1 MKGILKYVRWLWSH
15 SVGARGAIL
24 VNILL
29 GSLTVGLNLLFIF
42 LCKRLV
48 DIATGVE
55 AGSLGMYTAVILSV
69 VVLRLVV
76 NAVNVRVENLTNSK
90 MNFII
95 RKDLYSNLLYAE
107 WLGKEKR
114 HTGDTVNRLESD
126 VSTVTNVIVS
136 DVPQIFTT
144 VVQLLAALVFLCTME
159 WRLAALLVLI
169 TPIFILF
176 SRIFVRRLR
185 EMTRGIRE
193 TESEVQSHLQE
204 SLQHRMVIQSMENEG
219 RMEDRLDDLQDRE
232 YGQIKERTRFNI
244 IARTMVGAAFS
255 FGYIA
260 AFLWGVYGISE
271 GALTFGIMTAFLQLV
286 GQVQRPL
293 VNLTRQIPSLIY
305 STTSIDR
312 LMEMED
318 APKEVAGHPVKL
330 AGPAGIRVEDLD
342 YRYPDG
348 QRMILRGLTFDFPPL
363 SRTAIV
369 GETGSGKSTLI
380 RLMLALLKPVNG
392 RVVLYDGTQEV
403 PASAATRCNLV
414 YVPQGNTLFSGSVRE
429 NLRMG
434 NPEATE
440 EEMKAALET
449 AVADF
454 VFSLPD
460 GMDTRCGEGGAGLSE
475 GQAQRIAIARGLLRP
490 GSILLLDEFS
500 SSLDPETEQRLM
512 DNLTKKAAGK
522 TMIFITHR
530 ERIAQL
536 CERDLH
542 YPPRKDRA
550 AVRADLPDRPAALI
564 NVPPSFSHCA
574 ARRRRAG
581 C

>member
-1 MKGILKYVRWLWSH
+1 MKGILKYARGLWSH

-24 VNILL
+24 ANILL
-29 GSLTVGLNLLFIF
+29 GSLNVGMNLLFIF
-42 LCKRLV
+42 VCKRLV
-48 DIATGVE
+48 DIATGDATGNLV
-55 AGSLGMYTAVILSV
+55 LYTAIVLSV
-69 VVLRLVV
+69 IVLRIVV
-76 NAVNVRVENLTNSK
+76 AAVSLRVENLTNSK

-95 RKDLYSNLLYAE
+95 RKSLYSNLLYAE

-136 DVPQIFTT
+136 DFPQIFTT
-144 VVQLLAALVFLCTME
+144 VIQLIAAIVFLCTME
-159 WRLAALLVLI
+159 WRLAALLVLV
-169 TPIFILF
+169 TPLFIVF
-176 SRIFVRRLR
+176 SRVFVRRLR

-193 TESEVQSHLQE
+193 TESQVQSHLQE

-219 RMEDRLDDLQDRE
+219 RMEGRLDDLQDRE

-244 IARTMVGAAFS
+244 IARAILSAAFS

-260 AFLWGVYGISE
+260 AFLWGVYGISK
-271 GALTFGIMTAFLQLV
+271 GSLTFGVMTAFLQLV
-286 GQVQRPL
+286 GQIQRPL
-293 VNLTRQIPSLIY
+293 VSLTRQIPSFVY
-305 STTSIDR
+305 STTSVDR
-312 LMEMED
+312 LMELED
-318 APKEVAGHPVKL
+318 APKEEAGEPVKL
-330 AGPAGIRVEDLD
+330 AGAAGIRVENLF

-348 QRMILRGLTFDFPPL
+348 KRMILKDLTFDFPPL

-380 RLMLALLKPVNG
+380 RLMLALLKPVDG
-392 RVVLYDGTQEV
+392 RVVLYDDAREV

-429 NLRMG
+429 NLLMG
-434 NPEATE
+434 NPDATE

-454 VFSLPD
+454 VFTLPD
-460 GMDTRCGEGGAGLSE
+460 GMETRCGEGGAGLSE
-475 GQAQRIAIARGLLRP
+475 GQSQRIAIARGLLRP

-500 SSLDPETEQRLM
+500 SSLDPETERKLM

-536 CERDLH
+536 C
-542 YPPRKDRA
+542 DRTC
-550 AVRADLPDRPAALI
+550 RIDRLP
-564 NVPPSFSHCA
+564 
-574 ARRRRAG
+574 
-581 C
+581 

>member
-536 CERDLH
+536 CERTC
-542 YPPRKDRA
+542 RIDR
-550 AVRADLPDRPAALI
+550 LP
-564 NVPPSFSHCA
+564 
-574 ARRRRAG
+574 
-581 C
+581 

>member
-1 MKGILKYVRWLWSH
+1 MKEILKYTRWLWSH
-15 SVGARGAIL
+15 PVGARGAIL

-55 AGSLGMYTAVILSV
+55 AGSLGPYTVFVLSV

-76 NAVNVRVENLTNSK
+76 ATINVRVENLTNSK

-95 RKDLYSNLLYAE
+95 RKGLYSNLLYAE

-136 DVPQIFTT
+136 DFPQIFTT
-144 VVQLLAALVFLCTME
+144 LVQLVAAIVFLCTME

-169 TPIFILF
+169 TPLFILF

-232 YGQIKERTRFNI
+232 YGQIKERTRFNV
-244 IARTMVGAAFS
+244 IARSMVGAAFS

-260 AFLWGVYGISE
+260 AFLWGVYGISK
-271 GALTFGIMTAFLQLV
+271 GTLTYGVMTAFLQLV

-305 STTSIDR
+305 SSTSIDR

-318 APKEVAGHPVKL
+318 APKVVAGDSVRL
-330 AGPAGIRVEDLD
+330 AGPAGIRVENLD

-348 QRMILRGLTFDFPPL
+348 KRMILKDLTFDFPPL

-369 GETGSGKSTLI
+369 GETGVGKSTLI
-380 RLMLALLKPVNG
+380 RLMLALLKPVGG
-392 RVVLYDGTQEV
+392 RVVLYDKAQEV
-403 PASAATRCNLV
+403 SASAATRCNLV

-434 NPEATE
+434 NPDATE
-440 EEMKAALET
+440 DEMKAALET

-460 GMDTRCGEGGAGLSE
+460 GLDTRCGEGGSGLSE
-475 GQAQRIAIARGLLRP
+475 GQSQRIAIARGLLRP

-500 SSLDPETEQRLM
+500 SSLDPETEQKLM

-536 CERDLH
+536 CERTC
-542 YPPRKDRA
+542 RIDRM
-550 AVRADLPDRPAALI
+550 P
-564 NVPPSFSHCA
+564 
-574 ARRRRAG
+574 
-581 C
+581 

>member
-1 MKGILKYVRWLWSH
+1 MKGILKYARWLWSH

-24 VNILL
+24 ANILL
-29 GSLTVGLNLLFIF
+29 GSLNVGMNLLFIF
-42 LCKRLV
+42 VCKRLV
-48 DIATGVE
+48 DIATGDATGNLV
-55 AGSLGMYTAVILSV
+55 LYTAIVLSV
-69 VVLRLVV
+69 IVLRIVV
-76 NAVNVRVENLTNSK
+76 AAVSLRVENLTNSK

-95 RKDLYSNLLYAE
+95 RKSLYSNLLYAE

-136 DVPQIFTT
+136 DFPQIFTT
-144 VVQLLAALVFLCTME
+144 VIQLIAAIVFLCTME
-159 WRLAALLVLI
+159 WRLAALLVLV
-169 TPIFILF
+169 TPLFIVF
-176 SRIFVRRLR
+176 SRVFVRRLR

-193 TESEVQSHLQE
+193 TESQVQSHLQE

-219 RMEDRLDDLQDRE
+219 RMEGRLDDLQDRE

-244 IARTMVGAAFS
+244 IARAILSAAFS

-260 AFLWGVYGISE
+260 AFLWGVYGISK
-271 GALTFGIMTAFLQLV
+271 GSLTFGVMTAFLQLV
-286 GQVQRPL
+286 GQIQRPL
-293 VNLTRQIPSLIY
+293 VSLTRQIPSFVY
-305 STTSIDR
+305 STTSVDR
-312 LMEMED
+312 LMELED
-318 APKEVAGHPVKL
+318 APKEEAGEPVKL
-330 AGPAGIRVEDLD
+330 AGAAGIRVENLY

-348 QRMILRGLTFDFPPL
+348 KRMILKDLTFDFPPL

-380 RLMLALLKPVNG
+380 RLMLALLKPVDG
-392 RVVLYDGTQEV
+392 RVVLYDDAREV

-429 NLRMG
+429 NLLMG
-434 NPEATE
+434 NPDATE

-454 VFSLPD
+454 VFTLPD
-460 GMDTRCGEGGAGLSE
+460 GMETRCGEGGAGLSE
-475 GQAQRIAIARGLLRP
+475 GQSQRIAIARGLLRP

-500 SSLDPETEQRLM
+500 SSLDPETERKLM

-536 CERDLH
+536 CERTC
-542 YPPRKDRA
+542 RIDR
-550 AVRADLPDRPAALI
+550 LP
-564 NVPPSFSHCA
+564 
-574 ARRRRAG
+574 
-581 C
+581 

>member
-1 MKGILKYVRWLWSH
+1 MKSILKYFRWLWAH
-15 SVGARGAIL
+15 SVGARGAVL

-29 GSLTVGLNLLFIF
+29 GSLNVGLNLFFIF

-48 DIATGVE
+48 DIATG
-55 AGSLGMYTAVILSV
+55 AASGSLGWYTATVLV
-69 VVLRLVV
+69 VVLFRLVV
-76 NAVNVRVENLTNSK
+76 SAVNIRVENLTNSK

-95 RKDLYSNLLYAE
+95 RKGLYSSLLYAE
-107 WLGKEKR
+107 WLGKERR
-114 HTGDTVNRLESD
+114 HTGDTVNRLERD
-126 VSTVTNVIVS
+126 VSTVTDVICS

-144 VVQLLAALVFLCTME
+144 VVQMVAAIVFLCTME

-169 TPIFILF
+169 TPLFILF

-219 RMEDRLDDLQDRE
+219 RMEDRLDGLQDRE

-244 IARTMVGAAFS
+244 IARTMVSAAFS
-255 FGYIA
+255 LGYIA
-260 AFLWGVYGISE
+260 AFLWGVYGISK
-271 GALTFGIMTAFLQLV
+271 GSITFGVMTAFLQLV

-293 VNLTRQIPSLIY
+293 VSLSRQIPSFVY

-312 LMEMED
+312 LMELED
-318 APKEVAGHPVKL
+318 APKEMAGDPVKL
-330 AGPAGIRVEDLD
+330 AGAAGIRVEGLG

-348 QRMILRGLTFDFPPL
+348 HRMILKDLTFDFPPL
-363 SRTAIV
+363 TRTAIV
-369 GETGSGKSTLI
+369 GETGAGKSTLI
-380 RLMLALLKPVNG
+380 RLMLALLKPVDG
-392 RVVLYDGTQEV
+392 KVVLYDGEQEV
-403 PASAATRCNLV
+403 PASPATRCNLV
-414 YVPQGNTLFSGSVRE
+414 YVPQGNTLFSGTVRD
-429 NLRMG
+429 NLLMGDPDASEDRMR
-434 NPEATE
+434 EV
-440 EEMKAALET
+440 LET

-460 GMDTRCGEGGAGLSE
+460 GLDTLCGEGGAGLSE

-500 SSLDPETEQRLM
+500 SSLDPETEEKLM

-530 ERIAQL
+530 ERIAAY
-536 CERDLH
+536 CDRTCRIERL
-542 YPPRKDRA
+542 A
-550 AVRADLPDRPAALI
+550 
-564 NVPPSFSHCA
+564 
-574 ARRRRAG
+574 
-581 C
+581 

>member
-1 MKGILKYVRWLWSH
+1 MKEILKYTRWLWSH

-55 AGSLGMYTAVILSV
+55 AGSLGPYTVFVLSV

-76 NAVNVRVENLTNSK
+76 ANINVRVENLTNSK

-95 RKDLYSNLLYAE
+95 RKGLYSNLLYAE

-136 DVPQIFTT
+136 DFPQIFTT
-144 VVQLLAALVFLCTME
+144 LVQLVAAIVFLCTME

-169 TPIFILF
+169 TPLFILF

-232 YGQIKERTRFNI
+232 YGQIKERTRFNV
-244 IARTMVGAAFS
+244 IARSMVGAAFS

-260 AFLWGVYGISE
+260 AFLWGVYGISK
-271 GALTFGIMTAFLQLV
+271 GTLTYGVMTAFLQLV

-305 STTSIDR
+305 SSTSIDR
-312 LMEMED
+312 LVEMED
-318 APKEVAGHPVKL
+318 APKVVAGDPVRL
-330 AGPAGIRVEDLD
+330 AGPAGIRVENLD

-348 QRMILRGLTFDFPPL
+348 KRMILKDLTFDFPPL

-369 GETGSGKSTLI
+369 GETGVGKSSLI
-380 RLMLALLKPVNG
+380 RLMLALLKPVGG
-392 RVVLYDGTQEV
+392 RVVLYDEAQEV
-403 PASAATRCNLV
+403 SASAATRCNLV

-434 NPEATE
+434 NPDATE
-440 EEMKAALET
+440 DEMKAALET

-460 GMDTRCGEGGAGLSE
+460 GLETRCGEGGSGLSE
-475 GQAQRIAIARGLLRP
+475 GQSQRIAIARGLLRP

-500 SSLDPETEQRLM
+500 SSLDPETEQKLM

-536 CERDLH
+536 CEWTCRI
-542 YPPRKDRA
+542 DR
-550 AVRADLPDRPAALI
+550 LP
-564 NVPPSFSHCA
+564 
-574 ARRRRAG
+574 
-581 C
+581 

>member
-1 MKGILKYVRWLWSH
+1 MKGILKYLRWLWSH
-15 SVGARGAIL
+15 SVGARGA
-24 VNILL
+24 VVANILL
-29 GSLTVGLNLLFIF
+29 GWLNVVLNLVFIF

-48 DIATGVE
+48 DIATGAV
-55 AGSLGMYTAVILSV
+55 AGSLGVYTA
-69 VVLRLVV
+69 LVV
-76 NAVNVRVENLTNSK
+76 TVIVIRLAVSAVNVRVENLTNSK

-95 RKDLYSNLLYAE
+95 RKGLYSNLLYAE
-107 WLGKEKR
+107 WLGKERR
-114 HTGDTVNRLESD
+114 HTGDTVNRLETD
-126 VSTVTNVIVS
+126 VSTVTSVICS

-144 VVQLLAALVFLCTME
+144 LFQLVAAGCFLCTMD
-159 WRLAALLVLI
+159 WRLAALLVLV
-169 TPIFILF
+169 TPLFILF
-176 SRIFVRRLR
+176 SRVFIRRLR

-193 TESEVQSHLQE
+193 TESQVQSHLQE

-219 RMEDRLDDLQDRE
+219 RMEGRLDDLQDRE

-244 IARTMVGAAFS
+244 IARTMISAAFS

-260 AFLWGVYGISE
+260 AFLWGVYGISR
-271 GALTFGIMTAFLQLV
+271 GSLTFGVMTAFLQLV
-286 GQVQRPL
+286 GQIQRPV
-293 VNLTRQIPSLIY
+293 VNLTRQIPSFVY

-318 APKEVAGHPVKL
+318 APKEEVGDPVKL
-330 AGPAGIRVEDLD
+330 AGPAGIRVEDLY

-348 QRMILRGLTFDFPPL
+348 KRMILNGLTFDFPPF

-380 RLMLALLKPVNG
+380 RLMLALLKPVGG
-392 RVVLYDGTQEV
+392 RVVLYDGTREV

-429 NLRMG
+429 NLLMG

-440 EEMKAALET
+440 EQMRSALEM
-449 AVADF
+449 AVAGF
-454 VFSLPD
+454 VFDLPE
-460 GMDTRCGEGGAGLSE
+460 GLETRCGEGGAGLSE

-500 SSLDPETEQRLM
+500 SSLDPETEEKLM
-512 DNLTKKAAGK
+512 DNLTKNAAGK

-530 ERIAQL
+530 EKIAQYCGQTCRIQRL
-536 CERDLH
+536 
-542 YPPRKDRA
+542 A
-550 AVRADLPDRPAALI
+550 
-564 NVPPSFSHCA
+564 
-574 ARRRRAG
+574 
-581 C
+581 

>member
-15 SVGARGAIL
+15 SVGARGAVL

-29 GSLTVGLNLLFIF
+29 GSLSVGLNLLFIF

-48 DIATGVE
+48 DIATGVLPD
-55 AGSLGMYTAVILSV
+55 SLSLYTAFVLVV

-76 NAVNVRVENLTNSK
+76 TALNVRVENLTNSK

-114 HTGDTVNRLESD
+114 HTGDTVNRLETD
-126 VSTVTNVIVS
+126 VSTVTSVICS
-136 DVPQIFTT
+136 DFPQIFTT
-144 VVQLLAALVFLCTME
+144 LIQLVAAVVFLCTLE

-169 TPIFILF
+169 TPLFIVF
-176 SRIFVRRLR
+176 SRIFIHRLR

-193 TESEVQSHLQE
+193 TESQVQSHLQE

-219 RMEDRLDDLQDRE
+219 RMEDRLDDLQERE

-244 IARTMVGAAFS
+244 IARTMVSAAFS
-255 FGYIA
+255 LGYIA
-260 AFLWGVYGISE
+260 AFLWGVYGISK
-271 GALTFGIMTAFLQLV
+271 GAITFGVMTAFLQLV

-293 VNLTRQIPSLIY
+293 VNLARQIPSFIY

-318 APKEVAGHPVKL
+318 APKEVAGDSVKL
-330 AGPAGIRVEDLD
+330 AGPAGIRVEDLY

-348 QRMILRGLTFDFPPL
+348 QRMILQGLTFEFPPL

-380 RLMLALLKPVNG
+380 RLMLALLKPVDG

-536 CERDLH
+536 CERTC
-542 YPPRKDRA
+542 RIDR
-550 AVRADLPDRPAALI
+550 LP
-564 NVPPSFSHCA
+564 
-574 ARRRRAG
+574 
-581 C
+581 

>member
-15 SVGARGAIL
+15 SVGARGAVL
-24 VNILL
+24 VNTLL
-29 GSLTVGLNLLFIF
+29 GSLSVGLNLLFIF

-48 DIATGVE
+48 DIATGV
-55 AGSLGMYTAVILSV
+55 LPDNLTLYTVFVLVV

-76 NAVNVRVENLTNSK
+76 TALNVRVENLTNSK

-114 HTGDTVNRLESD
+114 HTGDTVNRLETD
-126 VSTVTNVIVS
+126 VSTVTSVICS

-144 VVQLLAALVFLCTME
+144 LIQLVAAVVFLCTLE

-169 TPIFILF
+169 TPLFIVF
-176 SRIFVRRLR
+176 SRIFIHRLR

-193 TESEVQSHLQE
+193 TESQVQSHLQE

-244 IARTMVGAAFS
+244 IARTMVSAAFS
-255 FGYIA
+255 LGYIA
-260 AFLWGVYGISE
+260 AFLWGVYGISK
-271 GALTFGIMTAFLQLV
+271 GAITFGVMTAFLQLV

-293 VNLTRQIPSLIY
+293 VNLARQIPSFIY

-318 APKEVAGHPVKL
+318 APKEVAGDPVKL
-330 AGPAGIRVEDLD
+330 AGSAGIRVEDLD
-342 YRYPDG
+342 YRYPDC
-348 QRMILRGLTFDFPPL
+348 QRMILQGLTFDFPPL

-392 RVVLYDGTQEV
+392 RVVLYDGAQEV

-536 CERDLH
+536 CERTC
-542 YPPRKDRA
+542 RIDR
-550 AVRADLPDRPAALI
+550 LP
-564 NVPPSFSHCA
+564 
-574 ARRRRAG
+574 
-581 C
+581 

>member
-15 SVGARGAIL
+15 SVGARASIL

-29 GSLTVGLNLLFIF
+29 GTLTVGLNLLFIF

-48 DIATGVE
+48 DIATGVV
-55 AGSLGMYTAVILSV
+55 AGSLGEYTVFVLAV

-76 NAVNVRVENLTNSK
+76 STINVRVENLTNSK

-95 RKDLYSNLLYAE
+95 RKGLYSNLLYAE

-126 VSTVTNVIVS
+126 VSTVTNVIAS
-136 DVPQIFTT
+136 DFPQIFTT
-144 VVQLLAALVFLCTME
+144 LVQLVAAIVFLCTME

-169 TPIFILF
+169 TPLFILF

-232 YGQIKERTRFNI
+232 YGQIKERTRFNV
-244 IARTMVGAAFS
+244 IARSMVGAAFS

-260 AFLWGVYGISE
+260 AFLWGVYGISK
-271 GALTFGIMTAFLQLV
+271 GTLTYGVMTAFLQLV

-293 VNLTRQIPSLIY
+293 VNLTRQIPGLIY
-305 STTSIDR
+305 SSTSIDR

-318 APKEVAGHPVKL
+318 APKEVAGDPVRL
-330 AGPAGIRVEDLD
+330 AGPAGIRVENLD

-348 QRMILRGLTFDFPPL
+348 KRMILKDLTFDFPPL

-369 GETGSGKSTLI
+369 GETGAGKSTLI
-380 RLMLALLKPVNG
+380 RLMLALLKPVDG
-392 RVVLYDGTQEV
+392 RVVLYDGAREV

-414 YVPQGNTLFSGSVRE
+414 YVPQGNTLFSGTVRE

-434 NPEATE
+434 NPDATE

-460 GMDTRCGEGGAGLSE
+460 GMETRCGEGGAGLSE

-500 SSLDPETEQRLM
+500 SSLDPETEQKLM

-536 CERDLH
+536 CERTC
-542 YPPRKDRA
+542 RIDRLA
-550 AVRADLPDRPAALI
+550 
-564 NVPPSFSHCA
+564 
-574 ARRRRAG
+574 
-581 C
+581 

>member
-15 SVGARGAIL
+15 SVGARGAVL

-29 GSLTVGLNLLFIF
+29 GSLSVGLNLLFIF

-48 DIATGVE
+48 DIATGVLPD
-55 AGSLGMYTAVILSV
+55 SLSLYTAFVLVV

-76 NAVNVRVENLTNSK
+76 TALNVRVENLTNSK

-114 HTGDTVNRLESD
+114 HTGDTVNRLETD
-126 VSTVTNVIVS
+126 VSTVTSVICS
-136 DVPQIFTT
+136 DFPQIFTT
-144 VVQLLAALVFLCTME
+144 LIQLVAAVVFLCTLE

-169 TPIFILF
+169 TPLFIVF
-176 SRIFVRRLR
+176 SRIFIHRLR

-193 TESEVQSHLQE
+193 TESQVQSHLQE

-244 IARTMVGAAFS
+244 IARTMVSAAFS
-255 FGYIA
+255 LGYIA
-260 AFLWGVYGISE
+260 AFLWGVYGISK
-271 GALTFGIMTAFLQLV
+271 GAITFGVMTAFLQLV

-293 VNLTRQIPSLIY
+293 VNLARQIPSFIY
-305 STTSIDR
+305 STTSIAR
-312 LMEMED
+312 LMERED

-330 AGPAGIRVEDLD
+330 AGPAGIRVEDLY

-348 QRMILRGLTFDFPPL
+348 QRMILQGLTFDFPPL

-380 RLMLALLKPVNG
+380 RLMLALLKPVSG

-536 CERDLH
+536 CERTC
-542 YPPRKDRA
+542 RIDR
-550 AVRADLPDRPAALI
+550 LP
-564 NVPPSFSHCA
+564 
-574 ARRRRAG
+574 
-581 C
+581 

>member
-15 SVGARGAIL
+15 SVGARASIL

-29 GSLTVGLNLLFIF
+29 GTLTVGLNLLFIF
-42 LCKRLV
+42 MCKRLV
-48 DIATGVE
+48 DIATGVV
-55 AGSLGMYTAVILSV
+55 AGSLGEYTVFVLAV

-76 NAVNVRVENLTNSK
+76 STINVRVENLTNSK

-95 RKDLYSNLLYAE
+95 RKGLYSNLLYAE

-126 VSTVTNVIVS
+126 VSTVTNVIAS
-136 DVPQIFTT
+136 DFPQIFTT
-144 VVQLLAALVFLCTME
+144 LVQLVAAIVFLCTME

-169 TPIFILF
+169 TPLFILF

-232 YGQIKERTRFNI
+232 YGQIKERTRFNV
-244 IARTMVGAAFS
+244 IARSMVGAAFS

-260 AFLWGVYGISE
+260 AFLWGVYGISK
-271 GALTFGIMTAFLQLV
+271 GTLTYGVMTAFLQLV

-293 VNLTRQIPSLIY
+293 VNLTRQIPGLIY
-305 STTSIDR
+305 SSTSIDR

-318 APKEVAGHPVKL
+318 APKEVAGDPVRL
-330 AGPAGIRVEDLD
+330 AGPAGIRVENLD

-348 QRMILRGLTFDFPPL
+348 KRMILKDLTFDFPPL

-369 GETGSGKSTLI
+369 GETGAGKSTLI
-380 RLMLALLKPVNG
+380 RLMLALLKPVGG
-392 RVVLYDGTQEV
+392 RVVLYDEAQET

-429 NLRMG
+429 NLLMG
-434 NPEATE
+434 KPDATE
-440 EEMKAALET
+440 DEMKAALET

-454 VFSLPD
+454 VYSLPD
-460 GMDTRCGEGGAGLSE
+460 GLETRCGEGGSGLSE
-475 GQAQRIAIARGLLRP
+475 GQSQRIAIARGLLRP

-500 SSLDPETEQRLM
+500 SSLDPETEQKLM

-536 CERDLH
+536 CERTC
-542 YPPRKDRA
+542 RIDR
-550 AVRADLPDRPAALI
+550 L
-564 NVPPSFSHCA
+564 S
-574 ARRRRAG
+574 
-581 C
+581 

>member
-1 MKGILKYVRWLWSH
+1 MKEILKYTRWLWSH

-55 AGSLGMYTAVILSV
+55 AGSLGPYTVFVLSV

-76 NAVNVRVENLTNSK
+76 ATINVRVENLTNSK

-95 RKDLYSNLLYAE
+95 RKGLYSNLLYAE

-136 DVPQIFTT
+136 DFPQIFTT
-144 VVQLLAALVFLCTME
+144 LVQLVAAIVFLCTME

-169 TPIFILF
+169 TPLFILF

-232 YGQIKERTRFNI
+232 YGQIKERTRFNV
-244 IARTMVGAAFS
+244 IARSMVGAAFS

-260 AFLWGVYGISE
+260 AFLWGVYGISK
-271 GALTFGIMTAFLQLV
+271 GTLTYGVMTAFLQLV

-305 STTSIDR
+305 SSTSIDR

-318 APKEVAGHPVKL
+318 APKVVAGDPVRL
-330 AGPAGIRVEDLD
+330 AGPAGIRVENLD

-348 QRMILRGLTFDFPPL
+348 KRMILKDLTFDFPPL

-369 GETGSGKSTLI
+369 GETGVGKSTLI
-380 RLMLALLKPVNG
+380 RLMLALLKPVGG
-392 RVVLYDGTQEV
+392 RVVLYDEAQEV
-403 PASAATRCNLV
+403 SASAATRCNLV

-434 NPEATE
+434 NPDATE
-440 EEMKAALET
+440 DEMKAALET

-460 GMDTRCGEGGAGLSE
+460 GLETRCGEGGSGLSE
-475 GQAQRIAIARGLLRP
+475 GQSQRIAIARGLLRP

-500 SSLDPETEQRLM
+500 SSLDPETEQKLM

-536 CERDLH
+536 CERTC
-542 YPPRKDRA
+542 RIDRM
-550 AVRADLPDRPAALI
+550 P
-564 NVPPSFSHCA
+564 
-574 ARRRRAG
+574 
-581 C
+581 

>member
-1 MKGILKYVRWLWSH
+1 MKEILKYTRWLWSH

-55 AGSLGMYTAVILSV
+55 AGSLGPYTVFVLSV

-76 NAVNVRVENLTNSK
+76 ATINVRVENLTNSK

-95 RKDLYSNLLYAE
+95 RKGLYSNLLYAE

-136 DVPQIFTT
+136 DFPQIFTT
-144 VVQLLAALVFLCTME
+144 LVQLVAAIVFLCTME

-169 TPIFILF
+169 TPLFILF

-232 YGQIKERTRFNI
+232 YGQIKERTRFNV
-244 IARTMVGAAFS
+244 IARSMVGAAFS

-260 AFLWGVYGISE
+260 AFLWGVYGISK
-271 GALTFGIMTAFLQLV
+271 GTLTYGVMTAFLQLV

-305 STTSIDR
+305 SSTSIDR

-318 APKEVAGHPVKL
+318 APKVVAGDSVRL
-330 AGPAGIRVEDLD
+330 AGPAGIRVENLD

-348 QRMILRGLTFDFPPL
+348 KRMILKDLTFDFPPL

-369 GETGSGKSTLI
+369 GETGVGKSTLI
-380 RLMLALLKPVNG
+380 RLMLALLKPVGG
-392 RVVLYDGTQEV
+392 RVVLYDEAQEA

-434 NPEATE
+434 NPDATE
-440 EEMKAALET
+440 DEMKAALET

-460 GMDTRCGEGGAGLSE
+460 GLDTRCGEGGSGLSE
-475 GQAQRIAIARGLLRP
+475 GQSQRIAIARGLLRP

-500 SSLDPETEQRLM
+500 SSLDPETEQKLM

-530 ERIAQL
+530 ERSAQL
-536 CERDLH
+536 CERTC
-542 YPPRKDRA
+542 RIDR
-550 AVRADLPDRPAALI
+550 L
-564 NVPPSFSHCA
+564 S
-574 ARRRRAG
+574 
-581 C
+581 

>member
-1 MKGILKYVRWLWSH
+1 MKGILKYMRWLWSH
-15 SVGARGAIL
+15 SVGARASIL

-29 GSLTVGLNLLFIF
+29 GTLTVGLNLLFIF

-48 DIATGVE
+48 DIATGVV
-55 AGSLGMYTAVILSV
+55 AGSLGEYTVFVLAV

-76 NAVNVRVENLTNSK
+76 STINVRVENLTNSK

-95 RKDLYSNLLYAE
+95 RKGLYSNLLYAE

-126 VSTVTNVIVS
+126 VSTVTNVIAS
-136 DVPQIFTT
+136 DFPQIFTT
-144 VVQLLAALVFLCTME
+144 LVQLVAAIVFLCTME

-169 TPIFILF
+169 TPLFILF

-204 SLQHRMVIQSMENEG
+204 SLQHRMVIQSMENES
-219 RMEDRLDDLQDRE
+219 RMENRLDDLQDRE
-232 YGQIKERTRFNI
+232 YGQIKERTRFNV
-244 IARTMVGAAFS
+244 IARSMVGAAFS

-260 AFLWGVYGISE
+260 AFLWGVYGISK
-271 GALTFGIMTAFLQLV
+271 GTLTYGVMTAFLQLV

-293 VNLTRQIPSLIY
+293 VNLTRQIPGLIY
-305 STTSIDR
+305 SSTSIDR

-318 APKEVAGHPVKL
+318 APKEVAGDPVRL
-330 AGPAGIRVEDLD
+330 AGPAGIRVENLD

-348 QRMILRGLTFDFPPL
+348 KRMILKDLTFDFPPL

-369 GETGSGKSTLI
+369 GETGAGKSTLI
-380 RLMLALLKPVNG
+380 RLMLALLKPVGG
-392 RVVLYDGTQEV
+392 RVVLYDEAQEA

-429 NLRMG
+429 NLLMG
-434 NPEATE
+434 KHDATE
-440 EEMKAALET
+440 DEMKAALET

-454 VFSLPD
+454 VYSLPN
-460 GMDTRCGEGGAGLSE
+460 GLETRCGEGGSGLSE
-475 GQAQRIAIARGLLRP
+475 GQSQRIAIARGLLRP

-500 SSLDPETEQRLM
+500 SSLDPETEQKLM

-536 CERDLH
+536 CERTC
-542 YPPRKDRA
+542 RIDRLA
-550 AVRADLPDRPAALI
+550 
-564 NVPPSFSHCA
+564 
-574 ARRRRAG
+574 
-581 C
+581 

>member
-1 MKGILKYVRWLWSH
+1 MKEILKYTRWLWSH

-55 AGSLGMYTAVILSV
+55 AGSLGPYTVFVLSV
-69 VVLRLVV
+69 VVLRL
-76 NAVNVRVENLTNSK
+76 AVSTINVRVENLTNSK

-95 RKDLYSNLLYAE
+95 RKGLYSNLLYAE

-126 VSTVTNVIVS
+126 VSTVTNVIAS
-136 DVPQIFTT
+136 DFPQIFTT
-144 VVQLLAALVFLCTME
+144 LVQLVAAIVFLCTME

-169 TPIFILF
+169 TPLFILF

-232 YGQIKERTRFNI
+232 YGQIKERTRFNV
-244 IARTMVGAAFS
+244 IARSMVGAAFS

-260 AFLWGVYGISE
+260 AFLWGVYGISK
-271 GALTFGIMTAFLQLV
+271 GTLTYGVMTAFLQLV

-305 STTSIDR
+305 SSTSIDR

-318 APKEVAGHPVKL
+318 APKVVAGDSVRL
-330 AGPAGIRVEDLD
+330 AGPAGIRVENLD

-348 QRMILRGLTFDFPPL
+348 KRMILKDLTFDFPPL

-369 GETGSGKSTLI
+369 GETGVGKSTLI
-380 RLMLALLKPVNG
+380 RLMLALLKPVGG
-392 RVVLYDGTQEV
+392 RVALYDEAQEV

-434 NPEATE
+434 NPDATE
-440 EEMKAALET
+440 DEMKAALET

-460 GMDTRCGEGGAGLSE
+460 GLDTRCGEGGSGLSE
-475 GQAQRIAIARGLLRP
+475 GQSQRIAIARGLLRP

-500 SSLDPETEQRLM
+500 SSLDPETEQKLM

-536 CERDLH
+536 CERTC
-542 YPPRKDRA
+542 RIDRM
-550 AVRADLPDRPAALI
+550 P
-564 NVPPSFSHCA
+564 
-574 ARRRRAG
+574 
-581 C
+581 

>member
-1 MKGILKYVRWLWSH
+1 MKGILKYTRWLWSH
-15 SVGARGAIL
+15 SVGARGAVL
-24 VNILL
+24 ANILL
-29 GSLTVGLNLLFIF
+29 GTLNVGMNLLFIF
-42 LCKRLV
+42 VCKRLV
-48 DIATGVE
+48 DIATGD
-55 AGSLGMYTAVILSV
+55 ATGNLALYTAVVLSV
-69 VVLRLVV
+69 IVLRL
-76 NAVNVRVENLTNSK
+76 AVSAVSVRVENLTNSK

-95 RKDLYSNLLYAE
+95 RKGLYSNLLYAE

-144 VVQLLAALVFLCTME
+144 LVQLVAAIVFLCTME

-169 TPIFILF
+169 TPLFILF

-232 YGQIKERTRFNI
+232 YGQIKERTRFNV
-244 IARTMVGAAFS
+244 IARSMVGAAFS

-260 AFLWGVYGISE
+260 AFLWGVYGISK
-271 GALTFGIMTAFLQLV
+271 GTLTYGVMTAFLQLV

-293 VNLTRQIPSLIY
+293 VNLTRQIPGLIY
-305 STTSIDR
+305 SSTSIDR

-318 APKEVAGHPVKL
+318 APKEVAGRPVKL
-330 AGPAGIRVEDLD
+330 AGAAGIRVENLD

-348 QRMILRGLTFDFPPL
+348 KRMILQDLTFDFPPL

-369 GETGSGKSTLI
+369 GETGAGKSTLI
-380 RLMLALLKPVNG
+380 RLMLALLKPVDG
-392 RVVLYDGTQEV
+392 RVVLYDGAREV

-414 YVPQGNTLFSGSVRE
+414 YVPQGNTLFSGTVRE

-434 NPEATE
+434 NPDATE

-460 GMDTRCGEGGAGLSE
+460 GMETRCGEGGAGLSE

-500 SSLDPETEQRLM
+500 SSLDPETEQKLM

-536 CERDLH
+536 CERTC
-542 YPPRKDRA
+542 RIDR
-550 AVRADLPDRPAALI
+550 L
-564 NVPPSFSHCA
+564 S
-574 ARRRRAG
+574 
-581 C
+581 

>member
-15 SVGARGAIL
+15 SVGARGAVL

-29 GSLTVGLNLLFIF
+29 GSLSVGLNLLFIF

-48 DIATGVE
+48 DIATGVLPD
-55 AGSLGMYTAVILSV
+55 SLSLYTAFVLVV
-69 VVLRLVV
+69 VVLRL
-76 NAVNVRVENLTNSK
+76 AVTALNVRVENLTNSK

-114 HTGDTVNRLESD
+114 HTGDTVNRLETD
-126 VSTVTNVIVS
+126 VSTVTSVICS
-136 DVPQIFTT
+136 DFPQIFTT
-144 VVQLLAALVFLCTME
+144 LIQLVAAVVFLCTLE

-169 TPIFILF
+169 TPLFIVF
-176 SRIFVRRLR
+176 SRIFIHRLR

-193 TESEVQSHLQE
+193 TESQVQSHLQE

-244 IARTMVGAAFS
+244 IARTMVSAAFS
-255 FGYIA
+255 LGYIA
-260 AFLWGVYGISE
+260 AFLWGVYGISK
-271 GALTFGIMTAFLQLV
+271 GAITFGVMTAFLQLV

-293 VNLTRQIPSLIY
+293 VNLARQIPSFIY

-380 RLMLALLKPVNG
+380 RLMLALLKPVSG

-536 CERDLH
+536 CERTC
-542 YPPRKDRA
+542 RIDR
-550 AVRADLPDRPAALI
+550 LP
-564 NVPPSFSHCA
+564 
-574 ARRRRAG
+574 
-581 C
+581 

>member
-1 MKGILKYVRWLWSH
+1 MKEILKYTRWLWSH

-55 AGSLGMYTAVILSV
+55 AGSLGPYTVFVLSV

-76 NAVNVRVENLTNSK
+76 ATINVRVENLTNSK

-95 RKDLYSNLLYAE
+95 RKGLYSNLLYAE

-136 DVPQIFTT
+136 DFPQIFTT
-144 VVQLLAALVFLCTME
+144 LVQLVAAIVFLCTME

-169 TPIFILF
+169 TPLFILF

-232 YGQIKERTRFNI
+232 YGQIKERTRFNV
-244 IARTMVGAAFS
+244 IARSMVGAAFS

-260 AFLWGVYGISE
+260 AFLWGVYGISK
-271 GALTFGIMTAFLQLV
+271 GTLTYGVMTAFLQLV

-305 STTSIDR
+305 SSTSIDR

-318 APKEVAGHPVKL
+318 APKEVAGDPVRL
-330 AGPAGIRVEDLD
+330 AGPAGIRVENLD

-348 QRMILRGLTFDFPPL
+348 QRMILKDLTFDFPPL

-369 GETGSGKSTLI
+369 GETGAGKSTLI
-380 RLMLALLKPVNG
+380 RLMLALLKPVGG
-392 RVVLYDGTQEV
+392 RVVLYDEAQET

-429 NLRMG
+429 NLLMG
-434 NPEATE
+434 KPDATE
-440 EEMKAALET
+440 DEMKAALET

-454 VFSLPD
+454 VYSLPD
-460 GMDTRCGEGGAGLSE
+460 GLETRCGEGGSGLSE
-475 GQAQRIAIARGLLRP
+475 GQSQRIAIARGLLRP

-500 SSLDPETEQRLM
+500 SSLDPETEQKLM

-536 CERDLH
+536 CERTC
-542 YPPRKDRA
+542 RIDRLA
-550 AVRADLPDRPAALI
+550 
-564 NVPPSFSHCA
+564 
-574 ARRRRAG
+574 
-581 C
+581 

>member
-1 MKGILKYVRWLWSH
+1 MKGILKYTRWLCSH
-15 SVGARGAIL
+15 SEGARGAVL
-24 VNILL
+24 ANILL
-29 GSLTVGLNLLFIF
+29 GTLNVGMNLLFIF
-42 LCKRLV
+42 VCKRLV
-48 DIATGVE
+48 DIATGDATGNLV
-55 AGSLGMYTAVILSV
+55 LFTAIVLSV
-69 VVLRLVV
+69 IVLRIVV
-76 NAVNVRVENLTNSK
+76 AAVSLRVENLTNSK

-95 RKDLYSNLLYAE
+95 RKSLYSNLLYAE

-136 DVPQIFTT
+136 DFPQIFTT
-144 VVQLLAALVFLCTME
+144 VIQVIAAVVFLCTME

-169 TPIFILF
+169 TPLFILF
-176 SRIFVRRLR
+176 SRVFVRRLR

-193 TESEVQSHLQE
+193 TESQVQSHLQE

-219 RMEDRLDDLQDRE
+219 RMEGRLDDLQDRE
-232 YGQIKERTRFNI
+232 YGQIKERTRFNL
-244 IARTMVGAAFS
+244 IARAILSAAFS

-260 AFLWGVYGISE
+260 AFLWGVYGISK
-271 GALTFGIMTAFLQLV
+271 GSLTFGVMTAFLQLV
-286 GQVQRPL
+286 GQIQRPL
-293 VNLTRQIPSLIY
+293 VSLTRQIPSFIY

-312 LMEMED
+312 LMELED
-318 APKEVAGHPVKL
+318 APKEEAGEPVKL
-330 AGPAGIRVEDLD
+330 AGAAGIRVENLF

-348 QRMILRGLTFDFPPL
+348 KRMILKDLTFDFPPL

-380 RLMLALLKPVNG
+380 RLMLALLKPVDG
-392 RVVLYDGTQEV
+392 RVVLYDDAQEV

-429 NLRMG
+429 NLLMG
-434 NPEATE
+434 NPDATE

-454 VFSLPD
+454 VFTLPD
-460 GMDTRCGEGGAGLSE
+460 GMETRCGEGGAGLSE

-500 SSLDPETEQRLM
+500 SSLDPETERKLM

-536 CERDLH
+536 CDRTCRIDRLH
-542 YPPRKDRA
+542 
-550 AVRADLPDRPAALI
+550 
-564 NVPPSFSHCA
+564 
-574 ARRRRAG
+574 
-581 C
+581 

>member
-15 SVGARGAIL
+15 SVGARGAVL

-29 GSLTVGLNLLFIF
+29 GSLSVGLNLLFIF

-48 DIATGVE
+48 DIATGVLPD
-55 AGSLGMYTAVILSV
+55 SLSLYTVFVLVV
-69 VVLRLVV
+69 VVLRL
-76 NAVNVRVENLTNSK
+76 AVTALNVRVENLTNSK

-114 HTGDTVNRLESD
+114 HTGDTVNRLETD
-126 VSTVTNVIVS
+126 VSTVTSVICS
-136 DVPQIFTT
+136 DFPQIFTT
-144 VVQLLAALVFLCTME
+144 LIQLVAAVVFLCTLE

-169 TPIFILF
+169 TPLFIVF
-176 SRIFVRRLR
+176 SRIFIHRLR

-193 TESEVQSHLQE
+193 TESQVQSHLQE

-244 IARTMVGAAFS
+244 IARTMVSAAFS
-255 FGYIA
+255 LGYIA
-260 AFLWGVYGISE
+260 AFLWGVYGISK
-271 GALTFGIMTAFLQLV
+271 GAITFGVMTAFLQLV

-293 VNLTRQIPSLIY
+293 VNLARQIPSFIY

-318 APKEVAGHPVKL
+318 APKEVAGDPVKL
-330 AGPAGIRVEDLD
+330 AGPAGIRVEDLY

-348 QRMILRGLTFDFPPL
+348 QRMILQGLTFDFPPL

-536 CERDLH
+536 CERTC
-542 YPPRKDRA
+542 RIDR
-550 AVRADLPDRPAALI
+550 LP
-564 NVPPSFSHCA
+564 
-574 ARRRRAG
+574 
-581 C
+581 

>member
-1 MKGILKYVRWLWSH
+1 MKEILKYTRWLWSH

-55 AGSLGMYTAVILSV
+55 AGSLGPYTVFVLSV

-76 NAVNVRVENLTNSK
+76 ATINVRVENLTNSK

-95 RKDLYSNLLYAE
+95 RKGLYSNLLYAE

-136 DVPQIFTT
+136 DFPQIFTT
-144 VVQLLAALVFLCTME
+144 LVQLVAAIVFLCTME

-169 TPIFILF
+169 TPLFILF

-232 YGQIKERTRFNI
+232 YGQIKERTRFNV
-244 IARTMVGAAFS
+244 IARSMVGAAFS

-260 AFLWGVYGISE
+260 AFLWGVYGISK
-271 GALTFGIMTAFLQLV
+271 GTLTYGVMTAFLQLV

-293 VNLTRQIPSLIY
+293 VNLTRQIPGLIY
-305 STTSIDR
+305 SSTSIDR

-318 APKEVAGHPVKL
+318 APKEVAGDPVRL
-330 AGPAGIRVEDLD
+330 AGPAGIRVENLD

-348 QRMILRGLTFDFPPL
+348 KRMILKDLTFDFPPL

-369 GETGSGKSTLI
+369 GETGAGKSTLI
-380 RLMLALLKPVNG
+380 RLMLALLKPVGG
-392 RVVLYDGTQEV
+392 RVVLYDEAQET

-429 NLRMG
+429 NLLMG
-434 NPEATE
+434 KPDATE
-440 EEMKAALET
+440 DEMKAALET

-454 VFSLPD
+454 VYSLPD
-460 GMDTRCGEGGAGLSE
+460 GLETRCGEGGSGLSE
-475 GQAQRIAIARGLLRP
+475 GQSQRIAIARGLLRP

-500 SSLDPETEQRLM
+500 SSLDPETEQKLM

-536 CERDLH
+536 CERTC
-542 YPPRKDRA
+542 RIDR
-550 AVRADLPDRPAALI
+550 L
-564 NVPPSFSHCA
+564 S
-574 ARRRRAG
+574 
-581 C
+581 

>member
-1 MKGILKYVRWLWSH
+1 MKEILKYTRWLWSH

-55 AGSLGMYTAVILSV
+55 AGSLGPYTVFVLSV

-76 NAVNVRVENLTNSK
+76 ATINVRVENLTNSK

-95 RKDLYSNLLYAE
+95 RKGLYSNLLYAE

-136 DVPQIFTT
+136 DFPQIFTT
-144 VVQLLAALVFLCTME
+144 LVQLVAAIVFLCTME

-169 TPIFILF
+169 TPLFILF

-193 TESEVQSHLQE
+193 TESEVLSHLQE

-232 YGQIKERTRFNI
+232 YGQIKERTRFNV
-244 IARTMVGAAFS
+244 IARSMVGAAFS

-260 AFLWGVYGISE
+260 AFLWGVYGISK
-271 GALTFGIMTAFLQLV
+271 GTLTYGVMTAFLQLV

-305 STTSIDR
+305 SSTSIDR

-318 APKEVAGHPVKL
+318 APKVVAGDSVRL
-330 AGPAGIRVEDLD
+330 AGPAGIRVENLD

-348 QRMILRGLTFDFPPL
+348 KRMILKDLTFDFPPL

-369 GETGSGKSTLI
+369 GETGVGKSTLI
-380 RLMLALLKPVNG
+380 RLMLALLKPVGG
-392 RVVLYDGTQEV
+392 RVVLYDEAQEV
-403 PASAATRCNLV
+403 SASAATRCNLV

-434 NPEATE
+434 NPDATE
-440 EEMKAALET
+440 DEMKAALET

-460 GMDTRCGEGGAGLSE
+460 GLDTRCGEGGSGLSE
-475 GQAQRIAIARGLLRP
+475 GQSQRIAIARGLLRP

-500 SSLDPETEQRLM
+500 SSLDPETERKLM

-536 CERDLH
+536 CERTC
-542 YPPRKDRA
+542 RIDRM
-550 AVRADLPDRPAALI
+550 P
-564 NVPPSFSHCA
+564 
-574 ARRRRAG
+574 
-581 C
+581 

>member
-1 MKGILKYVRWLWSH
+1 MKEILKYTRWLWSH

-48 DIATGVE
+48 DIATGVV
-55 AGSLGMYTAVILSV
+55 AGSLGEYTVFVLAV

-76 NAVNVRVENLTNSK
+76 STINVRVENLTNSK

-95 RKDLYSNLLYAE
+95 RKGLYSNLLYAE

-126 VSTVTNVIVS
+126 VSTVTNVIAS
-136 DVPQIFTT
+136 DFPQIFTT
-144 VVQLLAALVFLCTME
+144 LVQLVAAIVFLCTME

-169 TPIFILF
+169 TPLFILF

-204 SLQHRMVIQSMENEG
+204 SLQHRMVIQSMENES

-232 YGQIKERTRFNI
+232 YGQIKERTRFNV
-244 IARTMVGAAFS
+244 IARSMVGAAFS

-260 AFLWGVYGISE
+260 AFLWGVYGISK
-271 GALTFGIMTAFLQLV
+271 GTLTYGVMTAFLQLV

-293 VNLTRQIPSLIY
+293 VNLTRQIPGLIY
-305 STTSIDR
+305 SSTSIDR

-318 APKEVAGHPVKL
+318 APKEVAGDPVRL
-330 AGPAGIRVEDLD
+330 AGPAGIRVENLD

-348 QRMILRGLTFDFPPL
+348 KRMILKDLTFDFPPL

-369 GETGSGKSTLI
+369 GETGAGKSTLI
-380 RLMLALLKPVNG
+380 RLMLALLKPVGG
-392 RVVLYDGTQEV
+392 RVVLYDEAQEA

-429 NLRMG
+429 NLLMG
-434 NPEATE
+434 KHDATE
-440 EEMKAALET
+440 DEMKAALET

-454 VFSLPD
+454 VYALPD
-460 GMDTRCGEGGAGLSE
+460 GLETRCGEGGSGLSE
-475 GQAQRIAIARGLLRP
+475 GQSQRIAIARGLLRP

-500 SSLDPETEQRLM
+500 SSLDPETEQKLM

-536 CERDLH
+536 CERTC
-542 YPPRKDRA
+542 RIDR
-550 AVRADLPDRPAALI
+550 L
-564 NVPPSFSHCA
+564 S
-574 ARRRRAG
+574 
-581 C
+581 